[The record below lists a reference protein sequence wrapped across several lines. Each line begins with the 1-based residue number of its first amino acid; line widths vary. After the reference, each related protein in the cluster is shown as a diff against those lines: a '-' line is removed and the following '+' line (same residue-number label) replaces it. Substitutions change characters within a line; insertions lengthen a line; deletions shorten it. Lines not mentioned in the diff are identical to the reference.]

1 MEFKKKQYDRSFE
14 IVMVESRIETEVFR
28 GITYFPSSKFEK
40 PHPIIV
46 YFHGFPQITPLQ
58 EIARNYRYLLEK
70 GYAF

>member
-1 MEFKKKQYDRSFE
+1 MEFKNKQNDGPFE
-14 IVMVESRIETEVFR
+14 IVMVDLQIEDQVFR
-28 GITYFPSSKFEK
+28 GILYFHSSNFKR